1 MTTTLGTSLPSL
13 PVTSVDTQGVQNLN
27 AEFIYNYFTPDEL
40 LNDNGIVAVPT
51 NGIAFQRTVPRAVRL
66 TWSKVNISSTTK
78 LKPELVDIS
87 IAENADK
94 VLDEDE
100 FFLKF
105 FSSSGEISP
114 VSI

>member
-66 TWSKVNISSTTK
+66 TWSKVNRQS
-78 LKPELVDIS
+78 
-87 IAENADK
+87 A
-94 VLDEDE
+94 
-100 FFLKF
+100 
-105 FSSSGEISP
+105 GRR
-114 VSI
+114 